1 MTLFYDV
8 TMRLHDE
15 TLRNGTLILDNFFL
29 NVLISHRFHE
39 LTEVLSPEKS
49 PKVYQKIV
57 GKVKVALTVLT
68 IARENKHD
76 VEP

>member
-1 MTLFYDV
+1 MTLFDDV

-15 TLRNGTLILDNFFL
+15 TLRNGTLILDNK
-29 NVLISHRFHE
+29 NVFILHRFYE

-49 PKVYQKIV
+49 PKVYQKIA